1 VKESAAKKKDR
12 GSTGHGDPDL
22 ARVLGEAAIGTA
34 RTGSFLGER
43 YRQIAC
49 RTLTHGPATSI
60 PTDCPIRDIKTG
72 TALRMARVQVK
83 PGFASDAPQH
93 EDWNAARSRWSA
105 TAESRLM
112 ICMRSAHAAAS
123 LGSL

>member
-12 GSTGHGDPDL
+12 GSTGHGDLDL

-49 RTLTHGPATSI
+49 RTLTHGPG
-60 PTDCPIRDIKTG
+60 DIEAYRLPDSQYQDRHRAADGSRTG
-72 TALRMARVQVK
+72 QVAFCSGR
-83 PGFASDAPQH
+83 PPA
-93 EDWNAARSRWSA
+93 
-105 TAESRLM
+105 
-112 ICMRSAHAAAS
+112 
-123 LGSL
+123 